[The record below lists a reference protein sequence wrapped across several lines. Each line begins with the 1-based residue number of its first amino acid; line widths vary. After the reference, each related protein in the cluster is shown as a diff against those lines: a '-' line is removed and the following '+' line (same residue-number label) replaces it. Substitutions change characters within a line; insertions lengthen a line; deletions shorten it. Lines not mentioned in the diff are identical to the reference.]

1 MKLTG
6 QGGLL
11 SGLLKQVL
19 ERGPRPNSMRIWAMR
34 GAGEGAGG
42 EVRAKADP
50 EGRAAGRGLSDT
62 VISLYAG
69 VG

>member
-34 GAGEGAGG
+34 GAGEG
-42 EVRAKADP
+42 R
-50 EGRAAGRGLSDT
+50 AGRFEPRLIPKGERR
-62 VISLYAG
+62 
-69 VG
+69 VGACRTR